1 MKLSCPSCGA
11 LMSLDV
17 VVAHDGAREAVQ
29 AALQLPAPLGKH
41 LIQYLTLF
49 RPAKRQLTLDK
60 LSVILNEL
68 LPMVQAGEIRR
79 DGKVYLIPV
88 SVWVGGLQEMMDRHK
103 AKPFVT
109 PLKSHGYLLE
119 VLIGRA
125 NSAEAKAEAKRERE
139 RQQPPARE
147 QAKRSQSNAPQH
159 VAQHIKGLK
168 GALQSPQEAHISFD
182 ELQALAK
189 QKEQERLNQEDKL

>member
-79 DGKVYLIPV
+79 DGKVYLIPI

-125 NSAEAKAEAKRERE
+125 NSAEAKAEAKRERD

-147 QAKRSQSNAPQH
+147 QAKRSQANSPQQ
-159 VAQHIKGLK
+159 VSQHIKGLK
-168 GALQSPQEAHISFD
+168 DALYIPTEAHITFD
-182 ELQALAK
+182 ELRELAR
-189 QKEQERLNQEDKL
+189 QKELQRLNQEETQ